1 METAADD
8 PRVLVVDDG
17 AVNRMLLVRM
27 LEVLGVP
34 ADTAEDG
41 GAAKQ
46 VLADHDYA
54 AVLMDVRMPHEDGL
68 AVTAWLR
75 AQESARR
82 TPVIGV
88 SAAQSPADRQLC
100 TDAGMDAFLAK
111 PVSLVDLRRVLTP
124 YVALV
129 VEKAPATLGPLDG
142 DRLRSLEDQLGD
154 AGLLRDTVRT
164 YLAEMP
170 GRRAALETALDTDD
184 RDTLRL
190 VSHSLKSSSAM
201 LGAMALAAVCAEL
214 EQQSTDGAPTELA
227 ALVER
232 VGTQAPEAV
241 DALARWLDRS

>member
-1 METAADD
+1 VENAGDD

-34 ADTAEDG
+34 ADAAEDG
-41 GAAKQ
+41 GAARQ

-54 AVLMDVRMPHEDGL
+54 AVLMDVRMPDEDGL

-75 AQESARR
+75 AHESARR
-82 TPVIGV
+82 TPVIAV

-100 TDAGMDAFLAK
+100 TDAGMDGFLAK

-129 VEKAPATLGPLDG
+129 AEKEAATGPLDG
-142 DRLRSLEDQLGD
+142 DRLQSLQEQLGD

-164 YLAEMP
+164 YLAELP
-170 GRRAALETALDTDD
+170 GRRAALAAALAADD
-184 RDTLRL
+184 RDSLRL

-201 LGAMALAAVCAEL
+201 LGAVALAEVCAEL
-214 EQQSTDGAPTELA
+214 EQASGEGAPAELA
-227 ALVER
+227 ALVGR
-232 VGTQAPEAV
+232 VETGAPEAG